1 MIHFRFPLA
10 LLVLGLSLLGL
21 YLFPQPSAANETIS
35 CPDWSPSEAQQA
47 LAQLQAQLDGW
58 DEAYYSQG
66 KRLVSDGVYDAAQRR
81 KNHWQRCFDSG
92 SENAAQH
99 HEKIAGPLSQVVSHP
114 IVQTGLTKADSRQA
128 LSRWL
133 EDRQDQTLWIQPKV
147 DGVAVTLIYE
157 NGNLIRAIS
166 RGNGREGQDWSQQA
180 SVIAAI
186 PRQLS
191 DAPGQVILQG
201 ELYLR
206 RSGHVQKRDGTA
218 GARADVIGLMARQQ
232 LTEENGD
239 RIGLFVWDWPNA
251 PGNKTF
257 SKRLEHLTGW
267 GFDTRDYTFPVK
279 DIVTVA
285 KWRQHWYRQALPF
298 ATDGIVV
305 RQAKRP
311 PPAAW
316 QAKPPDW
323 AIAWKHPA
331 SQSLAL
337 VNGIDFSI
345 GRTGRITPV
354 ARLSPIEL
362 DDRIVRRVSLGS
374 LDRWQELDVRPG
386 DQVMIELAGLTIPHL
401 TSVVLSAEPRVNLN
415 VPQARNYHELSC
427 LELIDGCQQQF
438 LARLVW
444 ISKTLDMNGI
454 GEGAWRKL
462 LKTNQL
468 NTLLDWLTFSQS
480 TLRALPGVGVR
491 RAQQWH
497 AAFQSSRTQS
507 PALWLK
513 ALGMPTVP
521 QDALF
526 ENDNFV
532 GIAALEQR
540 SKTQWQ
546 AWEGI
551 GSSKATELAAFFQD
565 PCVHALL
572 QRLDNDVW
580 VLGEPAT

>member
-1 MIHFRFPLA
+1 MIYFRFSPA
-10 LLVLGLSLLGL
+10 FLVLGLSVLGL
-21 YLFPQPSAANETIS
+21 FLVPPPSAANETPF
-35 CPDWSPSEAQQA
+35 CPDWSPFEAQQA

-58 DEAYYSQG
+58 DDAYYSQG

-81 KNHWQRCFDSG
+81 KNHWQRCFDRG
-92 SENAAQH
+92 SDNTQH
-99 HEKIAGPLSQVVSHP
+99 PDKIAGPLSQAVSHP

-147 DGVAVTLIYE
+147 DGVAVTLIYA

-166 RGNGREGQDWSQQA
+166 RGNGREGQDWTPKA
-180 SVIAAI
+180 RVIAAI
-186 PRQLS
+186 PDRLR
-191 DAPGQVILQG
+191 DTLEQVILQG

-218 GARADVIGLMARQQ
+218 GARADVIGLMARQR
-232 LTEENGD
+232 LTTEDGD

-251 PGNKTF
+251 SPNETF
-257 SKRLEHLTGW
+257 SKRLERLADW

-305 RQAKRP
+305 RQAQRP
-311 PPAAW
+311 PPATW

-331 SQSLAL
+331 RQSLAL

-354 ARLSPIEL
+354 ARLSPVEL

-401 TSVVLSAEPRVNLN
+401 TSVVLSAKPRVSVA
-415 VPQARNYHELSC
+415 VPQAQNYHELSC

-444 ISKTLDMNGI
+444 LSKTLGMNGI
-454 GEGAWRKL
+454 GEGVWRKL
-462 LKTNQL
+462 LKTDRL
-468 NTLLDWLTFSQS
+468 NTLLDWLTFDQS
-480 TLRALPGVGVR
+480 TLHALPGVGTR
-491 RAQQWH
+491 RAQQWQ
-497 AAFQSSRTQS
+497 AAFQTSRKQ
-507 PALWLK
+507 PPFLWLR
-513 ALGMPTVP
+513 ALGMPKVS
-521 QDALF
+521 QEVLS
-526 ENDNFV
+526 ENGSFV

-546 AWEGI
+546 AWKGI
-551 GSSKATELAAFFQD
+551 GPSKATELAAFFHD
-565 PCVHALL
+565 PFVQALL